1 MSLARAA
8 HPPRGERLAGLGW
21 VHAAS
26 WVRNKV
32 AKAWFLGTDE
42 PPEPRLGIRCRSLRI
57 TRKLCCH
64 RHAMRQRECHISQA
78 RGQPRPDPMLQLSK
92 FSKMRLAFPAAA
104 ASPFCTK
111 ACPRDLRARP
121 LLDSLAI
128 PLVAAL
134 YICKGSQCD
143 LEFAEKVIQRR
154 ESLLHMDGQTM
165 SECMAAH
172 CKTP

>member
-1 MSLARAA
+1 LAKVELSRDWEFAVDLAVSLESALSPPSDAA
-8 HPPRGERLAGLGW
+8 QQRHVLQ
-21 VHAAS
+21 AS
-26 WVRNKV
+26 
-32 AKAWFLGTDE
+32 
-42 PPEPRLGIRCRSLRI
+42 
-57 TRKLCCH
+57 
-64 RHAMRQRECHISQA
+64 
-78 RGQPRPDPMLQLSK
+78 GQPRPDPMLQLSK
-92 FSKMRLAFPAAA
+92 FSKMRLAFPATA

-128 PLVAAL
+128 SLVVAL
-134 YICKGSQCD
+134 DICKGSQCD
-143 LEFAEKVIQRR
+143 LEFAEKVIRRR